1 MVSADAQQPYFAM
14 EVKMKRLFLVAV
26 LLAPVFA
33 NAGVARFTAKHVV
46 APAAKSAYHGAHA
59 ATKAAKKVAF

>member
-1 MVSADAQQPYFAM
+1 
-14 EVKMKRLFLVAV
+14 MKRLFLVAV